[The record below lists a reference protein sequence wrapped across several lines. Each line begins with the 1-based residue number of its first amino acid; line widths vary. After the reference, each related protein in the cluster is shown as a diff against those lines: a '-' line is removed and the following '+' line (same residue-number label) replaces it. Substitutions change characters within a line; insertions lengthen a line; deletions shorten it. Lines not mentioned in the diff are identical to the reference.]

1 MVYALR
7 AGDGTVVVRAAHPQ
21 LWNEVAMMGEG
32 FDKTMRFESKSE
44 NTDARQAFQVAYR
57 ALVEKGYNP
66 IYQIAGYLIS
76 GDPAYITS
84 HLDARNTIRRI
95 ERDDLIEE
103 LVRAYAEYTKDAD
116 SRR

>member
-1 MVYALR
+1 MSNR
-7 AGDGTVVVRAAHPQ
+7 D
-21 LWNEVAMMGEG
+21 
-32 FDKTMRFESKSE
+32 FDKTMRFETKSE
-44 NTDARQAFQVAYR
+44 NTEARHAFQVAYR
-57 ALVEKGYNP
+57 ALKEKGYNP

-103 LVRAYAEYTKDAD
+103 LVRAYAALHGDAD
-116 SRR
+116 AGN

>member
-1 MVYALR
+1 
-7 AGDGTVVVRAAHPQ
+7 
-21 LWNEVAMMGEG
+21 MGNG
-32 FDKTMRFESKSE
+32 FDETMRFEAKSE
-44 NTDARQAFQVAYR
+44 NLEARHAFEIAYR
-57 ALVEKGYNP
+57 ALSEKGYNP

-103 LVRAYAEYTKDAD
+103 LVRSYAERTQHENTG
-116 SRR
+116 R

>member
-1 MVYALR
+1 MVS
-7 AGDGTVVVRAAHPQ
+7 
-21 LWNEVAMMGEG
+21 G
-32 FDKTMRFESKSE
+32 FDETMRFEAKSE
-44 NTDARQAFQVAYR
+44 NAEARDAFRIAYQA
-57 ALVEKGYNP
+57 LTEKGYNP

-103 LVRAYAEYTKDAD
+103 LVRAYAETTKNEN
-116 SRR
+116 SGR

>member
-1 MVYALR
+1 
-7 AGDGTVVVRAAHPQ
+7 
-21 LWNEVAMMGEG
+21 MGLG
-32 FDKTMRFESKSE
+32 FDETMRFDAKPE
-44 NTDARQAFQVAYR
+44 NAEARRAFQLAYR
-57 ALVEKGYNP
+57 ALAEKGYSP

-103 LVRAYAEYTKDAD
+103 LVRAYAEHTIHENPE
-116 SRR
+116 R

>member
-1 MVYALR
+1 
-7 AGDGTVVVRAAHPQ
+7 
-21 LWNEVAMMGEG
+21 MGAG
-32 FDKTMRFESKSE
+32 FDQTMRFESKSE
-44 NTDARQAFQVAYR
+44 NANARQAFRLAYR

-66 IYQIAGYLIS
+66 IYQISGYLIS

-103 LVRAYAEYTKDAD
+103 LVRAYAEHTKDEN
-116 SRR
+116 SGS

>member
-1 MVYALR
+1 
-7 AGDGTVVVRAAHPQ
+7 
-21 LWNEVAMMGEG
+21 MGSG
-32 FDKTMRFESKSE
+32 FDETMRFEAKSE
-44 NTDARQAFQVAYR
+44 NEHARHAFELAYR
-57 ALVEKGYNP
+57 ALAEKGYNP

-103 LVRAYAEYTKDAD
+103 LVRAYAQRTGHE
-116 SRR
+116 SSGR

>member
-1 MVYALR
+1 
-7 AGDGTVVVRAAHPQ
+7 
-21 LWNEVAMMGEG
+21 MGRGIDE
-32 FDKTMRFESKSE
+32 TMRFEANSE
-44 NTDARQAFQVAYR
+44 NEEAKRAFILAYQA
-57 ALVEKGYNP
+57 LTEKGYNP

-103 LVRAYAEYTKDAD
+103 LVRAYAETTIHENP
-116 SRR
+116 RG

>member
-1 MVYALR
+1 MAS
-7 AGDGTVVVRAAHPQ
+7 
-21 LWNEVAMMGEG
+21 G
-32 FDKTMRFESKSE
+32 FDETMRFEARPE
-44 NTDARQAFQVAYR
+44 NREARNAFQVAYR

-103 LVRAYAEYTKDAD
+103 LVRAYAELNAD
-116 SRR
+116 ENPRS